1 MPGARG
7 LGAQPFVDA
16 ENAQNLAGGL
26 DSALREH
33 EPRQRVPRVDPMR
46 VERAPMVQRID
57 APHDQGDR
65 LAVQFGDALVVRARQ
80 FSQSASAA
88 SRPVRSSNSAYQV
101 RRTRSISAG

>member
-1 MPGARG
+1 
-7 LGAQPFVDA
+7 
-16 ENAQNLAGGL
+16 
-26 DSALREH
+26 
-33 EPRQRVPRVDPMR
+33 
-46 VERAPMVQRID
+46 MVQRID

-65 LAVQFGDALVVRARQ
+65 LAVQFGDERVVVRARQ